1 MAQNMKCYKIVWF
14 YKKNS
19 AGGCI
24 VYNVVHVPKTLVD
37 LPVLITGAYSSGP
50 NKHVNTPIYSQ

>member
-1 MAQNMKCYKIVWF
+1 MSNKNGSEYIMSQNSMVL

-24 VYNVVHVPKTLVD
+24 VYNVVHTKDLSRSTCTNYSCLLTYTLT
-37 LPVLITGAYSSGP
+37 I
-50 NKHVNTPIYSQ
+50 